1 MNSVSK
7 NNGRKYL
14 WYSLIVVLLV
24 VLLVVAVKSFSGS
37 EKRIDYTEFKSMVTE
52 NRVSDVY
59 VDDYTIYIRKTGS
72 SIKAKNF
79 PNKYDYY
86 CKYMNNNVL
95 FEFLEKHNDNLK
107 EVKNGDDSLG
117 YFLVD
122 SNGLFV
128 KQDGS
133 TGDIEAV
140 KLNPELFS
148 RGVFVNYDGQ
158 WNEESWLSKAL
169 PYIGF
174 FLVIGFSIFMYRQMA
189 GGGSKSGGFGRS
201 KARLVVSSKVRFAD
215 VAGADEEKRELE
227 ELADFL
233 RNPQRYTELGAR
245 IPKGVLLVGPPGT
258 GKTLLAKA
266 VAGEAKVPFF
276 SISGSDFVELYV
288 GVGASRVRDLFAQAK
303 ANAPCIVFIDEIDAV
318 GRQRGAG
325 MGGGNDEREQTLNQ
339 LLVEMDGFE
348 SNSGIIILA
357 ATNRAD
363 VLDPA
368 LMRPGRFDRQVYVH
382 IPDVKGREDIIK
394 IHIKNKP
401 LADDVDIKRV
411 ARLTSGFA
419 GADIE
424 NMLNEAALLTARDK
438 RLKITMVDIQEG
450 INKVI
455 MGPKKQSKLIT
466 EEDKSITAVHESGH
480 AIISRTLPNCD
491 TVQEIS
497 IIPRGNAGGY
507 TLTLDEKD
515 RSHMTRQKLIDTIT
529 MMLGGRA
536 AEEIMLDDITTGASN
551 DLERATALAKKMVA
565 EWGMSKEFGL
575 LSFGEGGEVFVGR
588 DYQRRQSYSNEI
600 ASKIDE
606 ETKLIIESA
615 YKKAI
620 EILKSKKDLIEN
632 LKRVLLE
639 KETIYNEEF
648 ELLYEGKSVEEVE
661 ILIDQKEQEKKTIQ
675 EKARKEAETLKLERD
690 KNSQLETAKALLRT
704 GVINEK
710 DFENIKSAI
719 EHEKAMEEKQKQHE
733 AKQEHK
739 HHSKDEENDNDNK

>member
-1 MNSVSK
+1 MTK
-7 NNGRKYL
+7 NNSRKYL

-37 EKRIDYTEFKSMVTE
+37 NKRIDYTEFKSMVTE
-52 NRVSDVY
+52 NQVSDVY
-59 VDDYTIYIRKTGS
+59 VDDYTIYIRKTDS
-72 SIKAKNF
+72 SIKSKNF
-79 PNKYDYY
+79 PSKYDYY

-95 FEFLEKHNDNLK
+95 MEFLEKHNDNLK
-107 EVKNGDDSLG
+107 EVKDGDTSLG

-122 SNGLFV
+122 SEGKFV
-128 KQDGS
+128 KQDGT
-133 TGDIEAV
+133 TGDVEEL
-140 KLNPELFS
+140 KLNPELFAK
-148 RGVFVNYDGQ
+148 GVFINYDGQ
-158 WNEESWLSKAL
+158 WNEESWFSKAL
-169 PYIGF
+169 PYLGF
-174 FLVIGFSIFMYRQMA
+174 FLIIGFSIFMYRQMA
-189 GGGSKSGGFGRS
+189 GGGSKTGGFGRS

-363 VLDPA
+363 ILDPA

-424 NMLNEAALLTARDK
+424 NMLNEAALLTARDR

-466 EEDKSITAVHESGH
+466 DEDKKITAIHESGH

-536 AEEIMLDDITTGASN
+536 AEEVMLDDITTGASN

-661 ILIDQKEQEKKTIQ
+661 VLIDQKEQEKKDIQ

-710 DFENIKSAI
+710 DYENIKSAI
-719 EHEKAMEEKQKQHE
+719 EHEKAVEEKHKEQEQ
-733 AKQEHK
+733 KQEHK
-739 HHSKDEENDNDNK
+739 HHKKDDDNQGDNQ

>member
-1 MNSVSK
+1 MNSVKK
-7 NNGRKYL
+7 NNTRKYF
-14 WYSLIVVLLV
+14 WYAITMLLLV
-24 VLLVVAVKSFSGS
+24 VLLVVAVQSFSKS
-37 EKRIDYTEFKSMVTE
+37 DKKITYTEFTTMVE
-52 NRVSDVY
+52 SNQVSDVY
-59 VDDYTIYIRKTGS
+59 IEDYTVYVRTKDS
-72 SIKAKNF
+72 DIKAKNF
-79 PNKYDYY
+79 PSKYDYY

-95 FEFLEKHNDNLK
+95 IEFLEGYNSTLQ
-107 EVKNGDDSLG
+107 EVKKDDKSLG
-117 YFLVD
+117 YFRVD
-122 SNGLFV
+122 ESGDFL
-128 KQDGS
+128 KADGGVG
-133 TGDIEAV
+133 TLEEV
-140 KLNPELFS
+140 QNNPELFVK
-148 RGVFVNYDGQ
+148 GVYARYDGQ
-158 WNEESWLSKAL
+158 WSEESWFSKAL
-169 PYIGF
+169 PYLSLFLIVGF
-174 FLVIGFSIFMYRQMA
+174 AIFMYRQMA

-201 KARLVVSSKVRFAD
+201 KARLVVSSKVKFAD

-348 SNSGIIILA
+348 TNSGIIILA

-363 VLDPA
+363 ILDPA

-394 IHIKNKP
+394 IHVKNKP
-401 LADDVDIKRV
+401 LAEDVDIKRI

-424 NMLNEAALLTARDK
+424 NMLNEAALLTARDH
-438 RLKITMVDIQEG
+438 RLKISMIDIQEG

-455 MGPKKQSKLIT
+455 MGPKKKSKLIT
-466 EEDKSITAVHESGH
+466 EADKKITAIHESGH

-515 RSHMTRQKLIDTIT
+515 RSHMTRQKLMETIT

-536 AEEIMLDDITTGASN
+536 AEEVMLDDITTGASN
-551 DLERATALAKKMVA
+551 DLERATAIAKKMVA

-588 DYQRRQSYSNEI
+588 DYQRRQTYSNEI

-606 ETKLIIESA
+606 ETRLIVENA
-615 YKKAI
+615 YKKAV
-620 EILKSKKDLIEN
+620 EILKSKKDLIVN
-632 LKRVLLE
+632 LEKVLLE

-648 ELLYEGKSVEEVE
+648 ELLYNGKSVEEVE
-661 ILIDQKEQEKKTIQ
+661 KIIDRKEKLKQEFQ
-675 EKARKEAETLKLERD
+675 ERARKEAENMKTSKD
-690 KNSQLETAKALLRT
+690 QNSQLETAKALLRT

-710 DFENIKSAI
+710 DFENIRSAI
-719 EHEKAMEEKQKQHE
+719 EQEQALKEKKNEENKQKSDE
-733 AKQEHK
+733 DKQDKE
-739 HHSKDEENDNDNK
+739 

>member
-1 MNSVSK
+1 MTK
-7 NNGRKYL
+7 NNSRKYL

-37 EKRIDYTEFKSMVTE
+37 NKRIDYTEFKSMVTE
-52 NRVSDVY
+52 NQVSDVY
-59 VDDYTIYIRKTGS
+59 VDDYTIYIRKTDS
-72 SIKAKNF
+72 SIKSKNF
-79 PNKYDYY
+79 PSKYDYY

-95 FEFLEKHNDNLK
+95 MEFLEKHNDNLK
-107 EVKNGDDSLG
+107 EVKNGNTSLG

-122 SNGLFV
+122 SEGKFV
-128 KQDGS
+128 KQDGT
-133 TGDIEAV
+133 TGDVEEV
-140 KLNPELFS
+140 KLNPELFAK
-148 RGVFVNYDGQ
+148 GVFINYDGQ
-158 WNEESWLSKAL
+158 WNEESWFSKAL
-169 PYIGF
+169 PYLGF
-174 FLVIGFSIFMYRQMA
+174 FLIIGFSIFMYRQMA
-189 GGGSKSGGFGRS
+189 GGGSKTGGFGRS

-363 VLDPA
+363 ILDPA

-424 NMLNEAALLTARDK
+424 NMLNEAALLTARDR

-466 EEDKSITAVHESGH
+466 DEDKKITAIHESGH

-536 AEEIMLDDITTGASN
+536 AEEVMLDDITTGASN

-661 ILIDQKEQEKKTIQ
+661 VLIDQKEQEKKDIQ

-710 DFENIKSAI
+710 DYENIKSAI
-719 EHEKAMEEKQKQHE
+719 EHEKAVEEKHKEQEQ
-733 AKQEHK
+733 KQEHK
-739 HHSKDEENDNDNK
+739 HHKKDDDNQGDNQ

>member
-1 MNSVSK
+1 MTK
-7 NNGRKYL
+7 NNSRKYL

-37 EKRIDYTEFKSMVTE
+37 NKRIDYTEFKSMVTE
-52 NRVSDVY
+52 NQVSDVY
-59 VDDYTIYIRKTGS
+59 VDDYTIYIRKTDS
-72 SIKAKNF
+72 SIKSKNF
-79 PNKYDYY
+79 PSKYDYY

-95 FEFLEKHNDNLK
+95 MEFLEKHNDNLK
-107 EVKNGDDSLG
+107 EVKNGDTSLG

-122 SNGLFV
+122 SKGEFV
-128 KQDGS
+128 KQDGT
-133 TGDIEAV
+133 TGDVEEV
-140 KLNPELFS
+140 KLNPELFAK
-148 RGVFVNYDGQ
+148 GVFINYDGQ
-158 WNEESWLSKAL
+158 WNEESWFSKAL
-169 PYIGF
+169 PYLGF
-174 FLVIGFSIFMYRQMA
+174 FLIIGFSIFMYRQMA
-189 GGGSKSGGFGRS
+189 GGGSKTGGFGRS

-363 VLDPA
+363 ILDPA

-424 NMLNEAALLTARDK
+424 NMLNEAALLTARDR

-466 EEDKSITAVHESGH
+466 DEDKKITAIHESGH

-515 RSHMTRQKLIDTIT
+515 RSYMTRQKLIDTIT

-536 AEEIMLDDITTGASN
+536 AEEVMLDDITTGASN

-661 ILIDQKEQEKKTIQ
+661 VLIDQKEQEKKDIQ

-710 DFENIKSAI
+710 DYENIKSAI
-719 EHEKAMEEKQKQHE
+719 EHEKAVEEKHKEQEQ
-733 AKQEHK
+733 KQEHK
-739 HHSKDEENDNDNK
+739 HHKKDDDNQGDNQ

>member
-1 MNSVSK
+1 MTK
-7 NNGRKYL
+7 NNSRKYL

-37 EKRIDYTEFKSMVTE
+37 NKRIDYTEFKSMVTE
-52 NRVSDVY
+52 NQVSDVY
-59 VDDYTIYIRKTGS
+59 VDDYTIYIRKTDS
-72 SIKAKNF
+72 SIKSKNF
-79 PNKYDYY
+79 PSKYDYY

-95 FEFLEKHNDNLK
+95 MEFLEKHNDNLK
-107 EVKNGDDSLG
+107 EVKNGDTSLG

-122 SNGLFV
+122 SKGEFV
-128 KQDGS
+128 KQDGT
-133 TGDIEAV
+133 TGDVEEV
-140 KLNPELFS
+140 KLNPELFAK
-148 RGVFVNYDGQ
+148 GVFINYDGQ
-158 WNEESWLSKAL
+158 WNEESWFSKAL

-174 FLVIGFSIFMYRQMA
+174 FLIIGFSIFMYRQMA
-189 GGGSKSGGFGRS
+189 GGGSKTGGFGRS

-363 VLDPA
+363 ILDPA

-424 NMLNEAALLTARDK
+424 NMLNEAALLTARDR

-466 EEDKSITAVHESGH
+466 DEDKKITAIHESGH

-536 AEEIMLDDITTGASN
+536 AEEVMLDDITTGASN

-661 ILIDQKEQEKKTIQ
+661 VLIDQKEQEKKDIQ

-710 DFENIKSAI
+710 DYENIKSAI
-719 EHEKAMEEKQKQHE
+719 EHEKAVEEKHKEQEQ
-733 AKQEHK
+733 KQEHK
-739 HHSKDEENDNDNK
+739 HHKKDDDNQGDNQ

>member
-1 MNSVSK
+1 MTK
-7 NNGRKYL
+7 NNSRKYL

-37 EKRIDYTEFKSMVTE
+37 NKRIDYTEFKSMVTE
-52 NRVSDVY
+52 NQVSDVY
-59 VDDYTIYIRKTGS
+59 VDDYTIYIRKTDS
-72 SIKAKNF
+72 SIKSKNF
-79 PNKYDYY
+79 PSKYDYY

-95 FEFLEKHNDNLK
+95 MEFLEKHNDNLK
-107 EVKNGDDSLG
+107 EVKNGDTSLG

-122 SNGLFV
+122 SKGEFV
-128 KQDGS
+128 KQDGT
-133 TGDIEAV
+133 TGDVEEV
-140 KLNPELFS
+140 KLNPELFAK
-148 RGVFVNYDGQ
+148 GVFINYDGQ
-158 WNEESWLSKAL
+158 WNEESWFSKAL

-174 FLVIGFSIFMYRQMA
+174 FLIIGFSIFMYRQMA
-189 GGGSKSGGFGRS
+189 GGGSKTGGFGRS

-215 VAGADEEKRELE
+215 VAGADEEKRELQ

-303 ANAPCIVFIDEIDAV
+303 AKAPCILFIDEIEAV

-363 VLDPA
+363 ILDPA

-424 NMLNEAALLTARDK
+424 NMLNEAALLTARDR

-466 EEDKSITAVHESGH
+466 DEDKKITAIHESGH

-536 AEEIMLDDITTGASN
+536 AEEVMLDDITTGASN

-661 ILIDQKEQEKKTIQ
+661 VLIDQKEQEKKDIQ

-710 DFENIKSAI
+710 DYENIKSAI
-719 EHEKAMEEKQKQHE
+719 EHEKAVEEKHKEQEQ
-733 AKQEHK
+733 KQEHK
-739 HHSKDEENDNDNK
+739 HHKKDDDNQGDNQ

>member
-1 MNSVSK
+1 MTK
-7 NNGRKYL
+7 NNSRKYL

-37 EKRIDYTEFKSMVTE
+37 NKRIDYTEFKSMVTE
-52 NRVSDVY
+52 NQVSDVY
-59 VDDYTIYIRKTGS
+59 VDDYTIYIRKTDS
-72 SIKAKNF
+72 SIKSKNF
-79 PNKYDYY
+79 PSKYDYY

-95 FEFLEKHNDNLK
+95 MEFLEKHNDNLK
-107 EVKNGDDSLG
+107 EVKNGDTSLG

-122 SNGLFV
+122 SKGEFV
-128 KQDGS
+128 KQDGT
-133 TGDIEAV
+133 TGDVEEV
-140 KLNPELFS
+140 KLNPELFAK
-148 RGVFVNYDGQ
+148 GVFINYDGQ
-158 WNEESWLSKAL
+158 WNEESWFSKAL
-169 PYIGF
+169 PYLGF
-174 FLVIGFSIFMYRQMA
+174 FLIIGFSIFMYRQMA
-189 GGGSKSGGFGRS
+189 GGGSKTGGFGRS

-363 VLDPA
+363 ILDPA

-424 NMLNEAALLTARDK
+424 NMLNEAALLTARDR

-466 EEDKSITAVHESGH
+466 DEDKKITAIHESGH

-536 AEEIMLDDITTGASN
+536 AEEVMLDDITTGASN

-661 ILIDQKEQEKKTIQ
+661 VLIDQKEQEKKDIQ

-710 DFENIKSAI
+710 DYENIKSAI
-719 EHEKAMEEKQKQHE
+719 EHEKAVEEKHKEQEQ
-733 AKQEHK
+733 KQEHK
-739 HHSKDEENDNDNK
+739 HHKKDDDNQGDNQ

>member
-1 MNSVSK
+1 
-7 NNGRKYL
+7 
-14 WYSLIVVLLV
+14 
-24 VLLVVAVKSFSGS
+24 
-37 EKRIDYTEFKSMVTE
+37 
-52 NRVSDVY
+52 
-59 VDDYTIYIRKTGS
+59 
-72 SIKAKNF
+72 
-79 PNKYDYY
+79 
-86 CKYMNNNVL
+86 MNNNVL
-95 FEFLEKHNDNLK
+95 MEFLEKHNDNLK
-107 EVKNGDDSLG
+107 EVKNGDTSLG

-122 SNGLFV
+122 SKGEFV
-128 KQDGS
+128 KQDGT
-133 TGDIEAV
+133 TGDVEEV
-140 KLNPELFS
+140 KLNPELFAK
-148 RGVFVNYDGQ
+148 GVFINYDGQ
-158 WNEESWLSKAL
+158 WNEESWFSKAL
-169 PYIGF
+169 PYLGF
-174 FLVIGFSIFMYRQMA
+174 FLIIGFSIFMYRQMA
-189 GGGSKSGGFGRS
+189 GGGSKTGGFGRS

-363 VLDPA
+363 ILDPA

-424 NMLNEAALLTARDK
+424 NMLNEAALLTARDR

-466 EEDKSITAVHESGH
+466 DEDKKITAIHESGH

-536 AEEIMLDDITTGASN
+536 AEEVMLDDITTGASN

-661 ILIDQKEQEKKTIQ
+661 VLIDEKEQEKKDIQ

-710 DFENIKSAI
+710 DYENIKSAI
-719 EHEKAMEEKQKQHE
+719 EHEKAVEEKHKEQEQ
-733 AKQEHK
+733 KQEHK
-739 HHSKDEENDNDNK
+739 HHKKDDDNQGDNQ

>member
-1 MNSVSK
+1 MTK
-7 NNGRKYL
+7 NNSRKYL

-37 EKRIDYTEFKSMVTE
+37 NKRIDYTEFKSMVTE
-52 NRVSDVY
+52 NQVSDVY
-59 VDDYTIYIRKTGS
+59 VDDYTIYIRKTDS
-72 SIKAKNF
+72 SIKSKNF
-79 PNKYDYY
+79 PSKYDYY

-95 FEFLEKHNDNLK
+95 MEFLEKHNDNLK
-107 EVKNGDDSLG
+107 EVKNGDTSLG

-122 SNGLFV
+122 SKGEFV
-128 KQDGS
+128 KQDGT
-133 TGDIEAV
+133 TGDVEEV
-140 KLNPELFS
+140 KLNPELFAK
-148 RGVFVNYDGQ
+148 GVFINYDGQ
-158 WNEESWLSKAL
+158 WNEESWFSKAL

-174 FLVIGFSIFMYRQMA
+174 FLIIGFSIFMYRQMA
-189 GGGSKSGGFGRS
+189 GGGSKTGGFGRS

-215 VAGADEEKRELE
+215 VAGADEEKRELQ

-363 VLDPA
+363 ILDPA

-424 NMLNEAALLTARDK
+424 NMLNEAALLTARDR

-466 EEDKSITAVHESGH
+466 DEDKKITAIHESGH

-536 AEEIMLDDITTGASN
+536 AEEVMLDDITTGASN

-661 ILIDQKEQEKKTIQ
+661 VLIDQKEQEKKDIQ

-710 DFENIKSAI
+710 DYENIKSAI
-719 EHEKAMEEKQKQHE
+719 EHEKAVEEKHKEQEQ
-733 AKQEHK
+733 KQEHK
-739 HHSKDEENDNDNK
+739 HHKKDDDNQGDNQ